1 MLTTR
6 HFLFPEPCCDD
17 EGSGSGS
24 GTISPEDIT
33 DFSEEKN
40 STSEG

>member
-1 MLTTR
+1 MLTW
-6 HFLFPEPCCDD
+6 HFLFPEPDD